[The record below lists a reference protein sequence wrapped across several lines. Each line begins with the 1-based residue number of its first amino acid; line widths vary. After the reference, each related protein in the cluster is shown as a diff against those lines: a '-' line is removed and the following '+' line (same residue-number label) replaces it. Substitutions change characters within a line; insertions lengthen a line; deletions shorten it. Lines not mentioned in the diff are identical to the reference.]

1 MFRKQ
6 VVAFV
11 LAAAILTVPAFAHG
25 CKGRRVQTVDASCGL
40 CTVEDCA
47 ITGRHTHRGVTYC
60 GYDHAGGVCDGTCY
74 ALCGVEGCDLTGRHT
89 HDGVTYCGYA
99 HAHGFCDGTCY
110 ALCSVEGCD
119 STGRHTHDGV
129 TYCGYAH
136 AHGFCDGVC
145 LNAAPAQT
153 GEPASYGYG
162 HHGGHHGGRHH

>member
-1 MFRKQ
+1 MFRKR

-60 GYDHAGGVCDGTCY
+60 GYDHADGVCDGTCY
-74 ALCGVEGCDLTGRHT
+74 ALCG
-89 HDGVTYCGYA
+89 
-99 HAHGFCDGTCY
+99 
-110 ALCSVEGCD
+110 VEGCD

>member
-1 MFRKQ
+1 MFRKR

-60 GYDHAGGVCDGTCY
+60 GYDHA
-74 ALCGVEGCDLTGRHT
+74 
-89 HDGVTYCGYA
+89 DGV
-99 HAHGFCDGTCY
+99 CDGTCY

>member
-89 HDGVTYCGYA
+89 HDGVAYCGY
-99 HAHGFCDGTCY
+99 
-110 ALCSVEGCD
+110 E
-119 STGRHTHDGV
+119 HD
-129 TYCGYAH
+129 
-136 AHGFCDGVC
+136 HGFCDGVC
-145 LNAAPAQT
+145 LNAPVQT
-153 GEPASYGYG
+153 SEPAAYGYGYG
-162 HHGGHHGGRHH
+162 HHGGHHGGRRH

>member
-1 MFRKQ
+1 MFRKR

-89 HDGVTYCGYA
+89 HDGVTYCGY
-99 HAHGFCDGTCY
+99 
-110 ALCSVEGCD
+110 E
-119 STGRHTHDGV
+119 HD
-129 TYCGYAH
+129 
-136 AHGFCDGVC
+136 HGFCDGVC
-145 LNAAPAQT
+145 LNAPVQT
-153 GEPASYGYG
+153 SEPAAYGYGYG

>member
-6 VVAFV
+6 MVAFV

-25 CKGRRVQTVDASCGL
+25 CKGRRFQTVDASCGL

-47 ITGRHTHRGVTYC
+47 ITGRNTHRGVTYC
-60 GYDHAGGVCDGTCY
+60 GYDHADGVCDC
-74 ALCGVEGCDLTGRHT
+74 
-89 HDGVTYCGYA
+89 
-99 HAHGFCDGTCY
+99 
-110 ALCSVEGCD
+110 
-119 STGRHTHDGV
+119 
-129 TYCGYAH
+129 
-136 AHGFCDGVC
+136 VC

>member
-1 MFRKQ
+1 MFRKR

-25 CKGRRVQTVDASCGL
+25 CKGRRTQTADASCGV

-60 GYDHAGGVCDGTCY
+60 GYDHA
-74 ALCGVEGCDLTGRHT
+74 
-89 HDGVTYCGYA
+89 DGV
-99 HAHGFCDGTCY
+99 CDGTCY

-162 HHGGHHGGRHH
+162 HHGGHHGGRPSGRLV

>member
-99 HAHGFCDGTCY
+99 HAHGFCDG
-110 ALCSVEGCD
+110 
-119 STGRHTHDGV
+119 
-129 TYCGYAH
+129 
-136 AHGFCDGVC
+136 VC

>member
-6 VVAFV
+6 MVAFV

-25 CKGRRVQTVDASCGL
+25 CKGRRIQTADASCGV

-60 GYDHAGGVCDGTCY
+60 GYDHA
-74 ALCGVEGCDLTGRHT
+74 
-89 HDGVTYCGYA
+89 DGV
-99 HAHGFCDGTCY
+99 CDGTCY

>member
-6 VVAFV
+6 MVAFV

-47 ITGRHTHRGVTYC
+47 IAGRHTHRGVTYC
-60 GYDHAGGVCDGTCY
+60 GYDHAGGFCDGTCY

-89 HDGVTYCGYA
+89 HDGVTYCGY
-99 HAHGFCDGTCY
+99 
-110 ALCSVEGCD
+110 E
-119 STGRHTHDGV
+119 
-129 TYCGYAH
+129 H

-145 LNAAPAQT
+145 LNAPVQT
-153 GEPASYGYG
+153 SEPAAYGYGYG

>member
-1 MFRKQ
+1 MFRKR

-25 CKGRRVQTVDASCGL
+25 CKGRRIQTADASCGV

-60 GYDHAGGVCDGTCY
+60 GYDHADGVCDGTCY
-74 ALCGVEGCDLTGRHT
+74 ALCG
-89 HDGVTYCGYA
+89 
-99 HAHGFCDGTCY
+99 
-110 ALCSVEGCD
+110 VEGCD

>member
-1 MFRKQ
+1 MFRKR

-25 CKGRRVQTVDASCGL
+25 CKGRRVQTADASCGV

-60 GYDHAGGVCDGTCY
+60 GYDHA
-74 ALCGVEGCDLTGRHT
+74 
-89 HDGVTYCGYA
+89 DGV
-99 HAHGFCDGTCY
+99 CDGTCY

-129 TYCGYAH
+129 TYCGYEH

-145 LNAAPAQT
+145 LNAPVQT
-153 GEPASYGYG
+153 SEPAAYGYGYG

>member
-1 MFRKQ
+1 MFRKR

-25 CKGRRVQTVDASCGL
+25 CKGRRVQTADTSCGV

-60 GYDHAGGVCDGTCY
+60 GYDHADGVCDGTCY
-74 ALCGVEGCDLTGRHT
+74 ALCGVEGCDL
-89 HDGVTYCGYA
+89 
-99 HAHGFCDGTCY
+99 
-110 ALCSVEGCD
+110 
-119 STGRHTHDGV
+119 TGRHTHDGV

>member
-74 ALCGVEGCDLTGRHT
+74 ALC
-89 HDGVTYCGYA
+89 
-99 HAHGFCDGTCY
+99 
-110 ALCSVEGCD
+110 SVEGCD

>member
-25 CKGRRVQTVDASCGL
+25 CKGRRFQTVDASCGL

-60 GYDHAGGVCDGTCY
+60 GYDHADGVCDGTCY
-74 ALCGVEGCDLTGRHT
+74 ALCG
-89 HDGVTYCGYA
+89 
-99 HAHGFCDGTCY
+99 
-110 ALCSVEGCD
+110 VEGCD

>member
-1 MFRKQ
+1 MFRKR

-25 CKGRRVQTVDASCGL
+25 CKGRRIQTADASCGV

-60 GYDHAGGVCDGTCY
+60 GYDHA
-74 ALCGVEGCDLTGRHT
+74 
-89 HDGVTYCGYA
+89 DGV
-99 HAHGFCDGTCY
+99 CDGTCY